1 MSEKTIDKS
10 QIELFG
16 SLEFIAKQVVE
27 GFITGLHKSPLHGF
41 SVEFAEHKLYNA
53 GESIKFIDWKLYGR
67 TEKLFT
73 KKYEE
78 ETNLRCQIVIDNS
91 SSMYFPFEDKQ
102 PNKISFSAY
111 SAASIIQMLKKQR
124 DAFGITLFSEL
135 IEEETQCKSTTTHQK
150 LIYNI
155 LEKLIQSNPDKA
167 PKKTSTTKA
176 LHQIAEKLHKRS
188 LVVIFSDMFENIGKK
203 EEMYESLQHLRYNKH
218 EVILFH
224 VVDKAKEIEFEFEN
238 RPYKFIDSESG
249 KELKINPSEVKENYV
264 KSMKEFE
271 NELKMKCFQY
281 KIDFVEADIK
291 KGYYQIL
298 HPYLLKR
305 QKLY

>member
-1 MSEKTIDKS
+1 MMTNNVLDKS

-16 SLEFIAKQVVE
+16 SLEFIARQVVE

-78 ETNLRCQIVIDNS
+78 ETNLRCQLVIDNS
-91 SSMYFPFEDKQ
+91 SSMYFPFEDKN
-102 PNKISFSAY
+102 NKFYFSAI

-124 DAFGITLFSEL
+124 DAFGLTLFSEN
-135 IEEETQCKSTTTHQK
+135 IEEETLCKSTTTHQK

-155 LEKLIQSNPDKA
+155 LENQIQQKQIQ
-167 PKKTSTTKA
+167 KKTSTSFA
-176 LHQIAEKLHKRS
+176 LHQIAEKIHKRS
-188 LVVIFSDMFENIGKK
+188 LVVIFSDMFENMGKK
-203 EEMYESLQHLRYNKH
+203 EEMFEALQHLRYNKH

-224 VVDKAKEIEFEFEN
+224 VVDKKKEIDFEFEN

-249 KELKINPSEVKENYV
+249 KELKINPSEVKDNYIQSI
-264 KSMKEFE
+264 KNFE
-271 NELKMKCFQY
+271 AELKMKCFQY
-281 KIDFVEADIK
+281 KIDFVEADIN
-291 KGYYQIL
+291 KGFYQVL